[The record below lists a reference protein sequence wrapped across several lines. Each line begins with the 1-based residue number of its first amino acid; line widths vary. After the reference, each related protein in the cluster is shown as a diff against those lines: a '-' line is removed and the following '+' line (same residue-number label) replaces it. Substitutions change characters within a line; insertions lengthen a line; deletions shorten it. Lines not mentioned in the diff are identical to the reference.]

1 MSRACNPSI
10 WEAEAGEL
18 SQAWGQPTLQ
28 SETLSQKTK
37 HESLSGPLLNSL
49 FEINIFIDLD
59 ILTTTKNVL
68 TVAFGAE
75 NSSVQEKGNQQTL
88 IRKSG
93 QWAIVGEVM

>member
-10 WEAEAGEL
+10 WEAEAGDL

-37 HESLSGPLLNSL
+37 RESFSGPLLNSL
-49 FEINIFIDLD
+49 FESNIFIDLD

-75 NSSVQEKGNQQTL
+75 NTVVYK
-88 IRKSG
+88 RKETNRPWSKKVASG
-93 QWAIVGEVM
+93 Q